1 MEHGNH
7 GAYIKHCCDGGYIN
21 IKAWGVEVAVE
32 VQKPA
37 DLARVIKN
45 ARLGMELTQ
54 QDLADAVGVTRQ
66 SIARIERGNASSS
79 FDTVLRIFSRLGL
92 TLSVQPQ
99 GAQPR
104 ASAEH
109 VFPELDMSKLVPN
122 IPTYDVARAFEDL
135 PKSNWAGA
143 ISRSVPTKSS
153 SLRNILDQITP
164 LSELIRE
171 YGNAGEAWEANRSAI
186 AAAAESY
193 RAAAEAAGS
202 PLSAQEA
209 EVAIHRA
216 LAAEGAEAEPRRD

>member
-1 MEHGNH
+1 MVD
-7 GAYIKHCCDGGYIN
+7 ISN
-21 IKAWGVEVAVE
+21 IRAWGLEVAVE

-45 ARLGMELTQ
+45 ARLGMDLTQ
-54 QDLADAVGVTRQ
+54 QDLADAVGVARQ

-99 GAQPR
+99 GAQPGD
-104 ASAEH
+104 STVN
-109 VFPELDMSKLVPN
+109 VFPKLDVSKLIPN
-122 IPTYDVARAFEDL
+122 LPTYDVSRTFESL
-135 PKSNWAGA
+135 PKLNWADVV
-143 ISRSVPTKSS
+143 SRGIPPKSS
-153 SLRNILDQITP
+153 YLRNILGQITP
-164 LSELIRE
+164 LSELLQE
-171 YGNAGEAWEANRSAI
+171 HSNAGEAWEANRRAI
-186 AAAAESY
+186 AAATESY

-216 LAAEGAEAEPRRD
+216 LAAADAEAEPGRD